1 MTTLLYRGS
10 RDGLTRAAFHKKCD
24 YIRNTVTIVL
34 NNNNYVFGG
43 YTSVGF
49 NYSISKS
56 YQKDT
61 NAYIFSLRQGS
72 IATSGA
78 KFTVR
83 DPTTALFAWS
93 SVGPAFGSYVGK
105 YFCDIAVGLDSGT
118 NYADFGASYNLP
130 SGYSWGTPAT
140 RSYLAGTY
148 DTWKTNEIEV
158 YRIY

>member
-1 MTTLLYRGS
+1 M
-10 RDGLTRAAFHKKCD
+10 TRAAFHTKCD

-49 NYSISKS
+49 IYPTGNY
-56 YQKDT
+56 QTDA

-72 IATSGA
+72 IVTSGA

-83 DPTTALFAWS
+83 DSTTALYAWS
-93 SVGPAFGSYVGK
+93 SAGPTFGTYVGSY
-105 YFCDIAVGLDSGT
+105 YCDIIVGLDGPY

-130 SGYSWGTPAT
+130 SGYSYGTTTT
-140 RSYLAGTY
+140 RNYLAGSY
-148 DTWKTNEIEV
+148 NTWTTTEIEV